1 VAEAVFAIPGNIE
14 TATGGYAYDRR
25 LLELLPTYGVPVRLL
40 ELPASFPA
48 PSPAD
53 LAATERRL
61 AASPR
66 DAVLLID
73 GLAYGALPPDLIR
86 RLERKVVALVHHPL
100 SAETGLSEER
110 RRALHESERAALA
123 LARHVVTTSPAM
135 ARTLASDYAVPPRK
149 IRVAEPGTDPAA
161 RATGTGTPM
170 QLLAVGAVSE
180 RKGYGVLV
188 EALILLRA
196 LDWRL
201 RIAGALDREPA
212 AVASLKAA
220 IHAASLDDRIALAG
234 TVVPATLDRFY
245 ESADIFV
252 MPSLF
257 EGYGMVLAEAM
268 SRGLPI
274 VCTTG
279 GASGETAP
287 DGAALKVPPGDAPAL
302 SEAIASLLHSR
313 KLRTRMADASWEA
326 GRKLPTWNETARR
339 VAAALLDLEA

>member
-1 VAEAVFAIPGNIE
+1 MASAVFAIPGSIE

-25 LLELLPTYGVPVRLL
+25 VLELLPTYGVPVTLL

-53 LAATERRL
+53 LALTERRL
-61 AASPR
+61 SATPR

-73 GLAYGALPPDLIR
+73 GLAFGALPADLIR
-86 RLERKVVALVHHPL
+86 RLERTVIALVHHPL
-100 SAETGLSEER
+100 SLETGLAEDR
-110 RRALHESERAALA
+110 RRTLRDSERAALK
-123 LARHVVTTSPAM
+123 LARHVVVTSPAT
-135 ARTLASDYAVPPRK
+135 ARTLAQDFGVPAEK

-170 QLLAVGAVSE
+170 QLLAVGAVSG
-180 RKGYGVLV
+180 RKGYCVLV
-188 EALILLRA
+188 EALAPLHG
-196 LDWRL
+196 LDWHL
-201 RIAGALDREPA
+201 RIAGALDRDPT
-212 AVASLKAA
+212 AVAGLRAA
-220 IHAASLDDRIALAG
+220 IAAAGLEDRVTLAG
-234 TVVPATLDRFY
+234 TVVPATLERFY

-279 GASGETAP
+279 GASGDTVA
-287 DGAALKVPPGDAPAL
+287 DGAALKVPPGDVKAL
-302 SEAIASLLHSR
+302 SDAIASLLRSR
-313 KLRTRMADASWEA
+313 KLRTKLADASWDA
-326 GRKLPTWNETARR
+326 GRRLPTWNETARR

>member
-1 VAEAVFAIPGNIE
+1 MTRAVFAVPGDIE
-14 TATGGYAYDRR
+14 TATGGYAYNRR
-25 LLELLPTYGVPVRLL
+25 VLELLPTYGVPVSLV

-48 PSPAD
+48 PAAAD
-53 LAATERRL
+53 LALSERRL
-61 AASPR
+61 AGTPR

-73 GLAYGALPPDLIR
+73 GLAFGALPADLIR
-86 RLERKVVALVHHPL
+86 RLDRPVVALVHHPL
-100 SAETGLSEER
+100 SLETGLSEDR
-110 RRALHESERAALA
+110 RRELRDSERAALA
-123 LARHVVTTSPAM
+123 LARHVIVTSPLM
-135 ARTLASDYAVPPRK
+135 ARTLASDFAVPSKK
-149 IRVAEPGTDPAA
+149 IRVAEPGTDPAT

-170 QLLAVGAVSE
+170 QLLAVGAVSG

-188 EALILLRA
+188 EALAPLRN

-201 RIAGALDREPA
+201 RIVGALDRDPV
-212 AVASLKAA
+212 AVASLETAIEAA
-220 IHAASLDDRIALAG
+220 GLDDRISLAG

-279 GASGETAP
+279 GAAGETVP
-287 DGAALKVPPGDAPAL
+287 HGAAIKVPPGDVKAL
-302 SEAIASLLHSR
+302 SDAIASLLRSR
-313 KLRTRMADASWEA
+313 KLRTRLADVSWDA